1 MPPRK
6 QIPTRFEEI
15 CINHFKRRQQRK
27 QRGSFD
33 RKDQEPSGEGLA
45 HAPATST
52 RYRYGVNE
60 QFVELL
66 VLALLLA
73 GGGTFPSEHITPV
86 RVLKMNS

>member
-6 QIPTRFEEI
+6 KIPTRFEES

-27 QRGSFD
+27 QRGYFD
-33 RKDQEPSGEGLA
+33 RKDQEPSGEGPA

-52 RYRYGVNE
+52 RYRYGLNE

-66 VLALLLA
+66 VLALLV
-73 GGGTFPSEHITPV
+73 GEGTISSEHITPV